1 VKAAAPKAVIIGG
14 GPIGLA
20 CAALLAQRRIHSC
33 VLDGKPLEQARRDA
47 RLLALSRGTW
57 DMLAPLLG
65 ADLPPRAPIRE
76 VFVSSAGDFGSTRIS
91 AADFGGAE
99 LGATVYYG
107 DLLAALAAG
116 VAARG
121 EIEVRRPVTATEVR
135 QRPDG
140 IEVPL
145 ADGAVLSGDLVIHAE
160 GLAASPEDP
169 ASAAREDWALL
180 ADVRL
185 QPARDTLPT
194 GAAFERFTRSGPL
207 ALLPMP
213 GSGAGAPLRS
223 FALVWCMDE
232 AQAQRRSQLDDQ
244 ALLAELQAELG
255 PRIGLA
261 AAIGPRRAVAL
272 PRRMR
277 DPVHQ
282 HRAVAVGNAAQ
293 TLHPVAGQGFN
304 LGIRDCATLAD
315 ELAQAA
321 AVPEAL
327 ARYAQRRRADRNSIA
342 LLTASLPA
350 VFATRFAPLRLARGL
365 GLALLDAA
373 PPLRRELAQL
383 LMFGVRS

>member
-1 VKAAAPKAVIIGG
+1 MTAATRKAVIVGG

-20 CAALLAQRRIHSC
+20 CAALLAQRRIHCC
-33 VLDGKPLEQARRDA
+33 VLDARPLEQARRDT

-57 DMLAPLLG
+57 DLLAPLLG
-65 ADLPPRAPIRE
+65 TELPPRAPIRE
-76 VFVSSAGDFGSTRIS
+76 VFVSSAGDFGSTHIG

-116 VAARG
+116 VAAHP
-121 EIEVRRPVTATEVR
+121 EIEVRRPLAATEVR

-140 IEVPL
+140 VEVPL

-160 GLAASPEDP
+160 GLAAPQEES
-169 ASAAREDWALL
+169 ASASHADWALL

-185 QPARDTLPT
+185 QPARDTLPA

-207 ALLPMP
+207 ALLPTP
-213 GSGAGAPLRS
+213 GGGSGPLRS
-223 FALVWCMDE
+223 LALVWCMDE
-232 AQAQRRSQLDDQ
+232 AQAQRRSQLDEGS
-244 ALLAELQAELG
+244 LLDELQSELG
-255 PRIGLA
+255 PRIGAA

-272 PRRMR
+272 PRRLR
-277 DPVHQ
+277 EQVHQ

-315 ELAQAA
+315 ELAQATP
-321 AVPEAL
+321 VTEAL
-327 ARYAQRRRADRNSIA
+327 ARYAQRRRADRTAVA

-350 VFATRFAPLRLARGL
+350 IFATRFAPLALARGL

-383 LMFGVRS
+383 LMFGVRA